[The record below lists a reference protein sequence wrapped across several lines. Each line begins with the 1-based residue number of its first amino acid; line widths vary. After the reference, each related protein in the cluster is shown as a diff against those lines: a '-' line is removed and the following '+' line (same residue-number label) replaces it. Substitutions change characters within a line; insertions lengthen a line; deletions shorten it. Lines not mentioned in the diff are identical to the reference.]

1 MPADRQQGNKAYA
14 TKTKTDG
21 QQHCRKSAISL
32 SVSFITDMAHSTIY
46 IIISEMPLRQRHAG
60 ALPI

>member
-46 IIISEMPLRQRHAG
+46 IIYI
-60 ALPI
+60 